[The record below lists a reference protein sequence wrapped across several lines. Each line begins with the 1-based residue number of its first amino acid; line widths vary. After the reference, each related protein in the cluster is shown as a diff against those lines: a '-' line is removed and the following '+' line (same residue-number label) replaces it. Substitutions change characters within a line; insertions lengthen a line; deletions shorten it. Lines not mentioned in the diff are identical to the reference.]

1 MERYS
6 WQCQT
11 IKGGVGWG
19 WPAAPRGCRYID
31 LILQHSA
38 ALEDEAMA
46 DGDRGLSSIVRKI
59 LGDHAA
65 KRNAERASA
74 AANQ

>member
-1 MERYS
+1 MSKKIRDAQIVIRVS
-6 WQCQT
+6 
-11 IKGGVGWG
+11 
-19 WPAAPRGCRYID
+19 RSLR
-31 LILQHSA
+31 S

-65 KRNAERASA
+65 KRNAERAGA